1 MKVRVRKA
9 ARFVVLLAL
18 LILLFGFYGC
28 GKGIT
33 TENYDIVIYGGSF
46 AGCAAARIAASVAPD
61 SSILVIVP
69 GPVPVL
75 GGIGT
80 AAGQN
85 FFDLRRWQGQLV
97 AAGSFA
103 HWHSRFGQF
112 YNTGEVAASLR
123 SELERHR
130 NVSILWAHDIEGI
143 QVEPGRSK
151 KVEPNRSA
159 PVRIVSV
166 ETREILRG
174 RDVETQW
181 GEERRLVKGKVFVD
195 ASEDGRLTRLAGVN
209 VTTGRYDWPFEF
221 VEAGEQGKKGLSR
234 QQAATLMFK
243 VTGVTL
249 PSASCKIGDLI
260 FSRDDRGGWGVAG
273 GKNTFSTNPA
283 VVAFNDLYGP
293 RGYAVKPLNAARNG
307 AGSTGW
313 WVNALL
319 VFNVDGRACGRDENT
334 LCYPPDKRED
344 YLDVDKALAEAKK
357 FLENP
362 DFLRALRQFSVTGE
376 KGKRYGFH
384 DVELVRDSAGKPVTG
399 EALYLRET
407 IHLVNDDP
415 GRVSPKPGAV
425 FQRLP
430 GYALTDGECQGAG
443 KNPQNGT
450 DQDNYST
457 RIGLAYYAM
466 DINAFSFRDLK
477 QNGDYQWPVTGQLRP
492 DWRAGG
498 GEPRNPVYLPYG
510 MLITPEAVNLLV
522 PGYATGASSLAWT
535 EVRVIPNLC
544 VLGDAAGAAAARSV
558 LYDEYPACFGGEQIR
573 WIQEALVR
581 HGARLDK

>member
-1 MKVRVRKA
+1 MKARARKA
-9 ARFVVLLAL
+9 AGFMVLMAL
-18 LILLFGFYGC
+18 LISLFVFYGC
-28 GKGIT
+28 GKGVT
-33 TENYDIVIYGGSF
+33 AENYDVVIYGGSF
-46 AGCAAARIAASVAPD
+46 AGCAAARTAALAAPD

-69 GPVPVL
+69 GPSPVL

-80 AAGQN
+80 AGGQN
-85 FFDLRRWQGQLV
+85 FFDLRRWQGRLV

-103 HWHSRFGQF
+103 RWSRFGQF
-112 YNTGEVAASLR
+112 YNTGEMAALLR

-130 NVSILWAHDIEGI
+130 NVSILWSHDIEGL

-151 KVEPNRSA
+151 KLEPNRPA

-174 RDVETQW
+174 RDGEVQW
-181 GEERRLVKGKVFVD
+181 GEGRRLVKGKVFVD

-209 VTTGRYDWPFEF
+209 VTTGRYDWPFGF
-221 VEAGEQGKKGLSR
+221 VEAGERETKGLSR

-243 VTGVTL
+243 VTGVAL
-249 PSASCKIGDLI
+249 PSAFCKIGDLV
-260 FSRDDRGGWGVAG
+260 FSRDGRGGWGIAG
-273 GKNTFSTNPA
+273 GKNTFQTNPA

-293 RGYAVKPLNAARNG
+293 RGYAVKPFNAAQDG
-307 AGSTGW
+307 AGSKEW

-319 VFNVDGRACGRDENT
+319 VFNVDGRACRRDENT

-344 YLDVDKALAEAKK
+344 YLDVDRALTEAKK

-362 DFLRALRQFSVTGE
+362 DFLRVLRQFSVTGE
-376 KGKRYGFH
+376 KGRRYGFH

-407 IHLVNDDP
+407 IHLVNDAP
-415 GRVSPKPGAV
+415 GRMLPKTGEAS
-425 FQRLP
+425 QRLP

-443 KNPQNGT
+443 KGPQDGA

-466 DINAFSFRDLK
+466 DINAFSFHDLK

-492 DWRAGG
+492 DWQAGG
-498 GEPRNPVYLPYG
+498 GEPRHPVYLPYG
-510 MLITPEAVNLLV
+510 MLITSEAVNLLV
-522 PGYATGASSLAWT
+522 PGYATGASSLAWA

-544 VLGDAAGAAAARSV
+544 VLGDAAGAAAARAV
-558 LYDEYPACFGGEQIR
+558 LYDEYPACFGKEQIM
-573 WIQEALVR
+573 WVQEVLVR